1 MSSGTSSVS
10 SRRWRTCPVAGRG
23 LRSNSTAQRS
33 RQPPIEWP
41 LRASSSARTC
51 RYEVPQSSQTCCRR
65 AGQML
70 TARTRIFC
78 TSAARCQVEAGRQT
92 RACGCRRSRMKAVV
106 YARYGPPEVLR
117 LTDVDTP
124 VPGDGQ
130 VLVKVHAVS
139 VNASDW
145 EVLRGKPV
153 YSRIGG
159 PFRPRHRI
167 LGSDIAGRVASTGPN
182 ATLFGPGD
190 DVFADIFSH
199 MGGFAEYVCVPQAA
213 LAPMP
218 AGLTYE
224 QAAAL
229 PQAGAIAVQGI
240 RDKGQVQ
247 PGQKVLINGGGGGS
261 GMYAV
266 QLAKLD
272 GAEVTGVDNA
282 EKLEFMR
289 SLGADHVIDYAREDF
304 TTSGRGY
311 DLILD
316 LAAYR
321 PAVAYRRSLRP
332 GGRYLYVGGSV
343 ATLLQVLLIG
353 PLIGRAERKRIR
365 LLAVRLGVQ
374 HLDPLVELSQAGKIT
389 TVIDRRVPLSEVPAA
404 LRYLGEGHAK
414 GKVVVTVG

>member
-1 MSSGTSSVS
+1 
-10 SRRWRTCPVAGRG
+10 
-23 LRSNSTAQRS
+23 
-33 RQPPIEWP
+33 
-41 LRASSSARTC
+41 
-51 RYEVPQSSQTCCRR
+51 
-65 AGQML
+65 
-70 TARTRIFC
+70 
-78 TSAARCQVEAGRQT
+78 
-92 RACGCRRSRMKAVV
+92 MKAVV
-106 YARYGPPEVLR
+106 YTRYGPPEVLR
-117 LTDVDTP
+117 LTDVDIP
-124 VPGDGQ
+124 VPGDDQ

-139 VNASDW
+139 LNASDW
-145 EVLRGKPV
+145 EVLRGKPL

-159 PFRPRHRI
+159 PFLPRHHI
-167 LGSDIAGRVASTGPN
+167 LGSDIAGRVESAGRN
-182 ATLFGPGD
+182 AALFRPGD
-190 DVFADIFSH
+190 DVFADILSH
-199 MGGFAEYVCVPQAA
+199 MGGFAEYVCVPQTA
-213 LAPMP
+213 LAPLP
-218 AGLTYE
+218 AGLTYQE
-224 QAAAL
+224 AAAL
-229 PQAGAIAVQGI
+229 PQAGAIALQGI

-304 TTSGRGY
+304 TTNGRGY

-321 PAVAYRRSLRP
+321 PALDYRRSLMP

-353 PLIGRAERKRIR
+353 PVIGRAEGKKIR
-365 LLAVRLGVQ
+365 LLAVRPGAQ
-374 HLDPLVELSQAGKIT
+374 HLVPLVELCQAGKIA
-389 TVIDRRVPLSEVPAA
+389 TVIDRRYRLNEVPEA

-414 GKVVVTVG
+414 GKIVVIVK

>member
-1 MSSGTSSVS
+1 
-10 SRRWRTCPVAGRG
+10 
-23 LRSNSTAQRS
+23 
-33 RQPPIEWP
+33 
-41 LRASSSARTC
+41 
-51 RYEVPQSSQTCCRR
+51 
-65 AGQML
+65 
-70 TARTRIFC
+70 
-78 TSAARCQVEAGRQT
+78 
-92 RACGCRRSRMKAVV
+92 MKAVV
-106 YARYGPPEVLR
+106 CTRYGGPEVLR
-117 LTDVDTP
+117 LTDVDIP

-130 VLVKVHAVS
+130 VLVQVHAVS
-139 VNASDW
+139 LNASDW
-145 EVLRGKPV
+145 EALRGKPA
-153 YSRIGG
+153 YARIGG
-159 PFRPRHRI
+159 PFRPRHHI
-167 LGSDIAGRVASTGPN
+167 LGSDIAGRVAAAGRN
-182 ATLFGPGD
+182 AARFKPGD
-190 DVFADIFSH
+190 DVFADILSS

-213 LAPMP
+213 LAPVP

-229 PQAGAIAVQGI
+229 PQAGAIALQGI
-240 RDKGQVQ
+240 LDTGRVR

-266 QLAKLD
+266 QLAKLA

-304 TTSGRGY
+304 TRNGRGY

-321 PAVAYRRSLRP
+321 PASAYRRSLMP

-343 ATLLQVLLIG
+343 ATLLQVLMIG
-353 PLIGRAERKRIR
+353 PVIGRAGGNRIR

-374 HLDPLVELSQAGKIT
+374 HLDPLVEFIRAGKVT
-389 TVIDRRVPLSEVPAA
+389 TVIDRRFALSEVPEA

-414 GKVVVTVG
+414 GKVVVTIG